1 MSKLKWVKWEAE
13 DEKAYNDILLEARD
27 YKAISSFLSGNEIF
41 DKLHK
46 ISEYRLAMELSK
58 GKINIDEFKWAM
70 AYWDYLKKYF
80 NKAWQE
86 D

>member
-1 MSKLKWVKWEAE
+1 MKISAE
-13 DEKAYNDILLEARD
+13 EQGWKVYEDILLNKVDFRAVN
-27 YKAISSFLSGNEIF
+27 SFLLGNEIF

-58 GKINIDEFKWAM
+58 GKITLDQFKGAM
-70 AYWDYLKKYF
+70 HYWEYLKKYF
-80 NKAWQE
+80 AKAWQE